1 MRTQSA
7 RIAPIQME
15 DASDEV
21 RAMLEPLRWDGVVP
35 NLHRTMANYPS
46 ALTAFKAWGAHV
58 LRGGSS
64 LGAREREIL
73 VLRVGWLSRAG
84 YEWVAHVDIGMQ
96 AGLTAAEV
104 EQLKVGSSH
113 PAWSDSDR
121 TLVKAAEEIHEDRFV
136 TDQTWQ
142 ELNAQLDR
150 RQCMDVVF
158 TVAQYELV
166 CTILNTFGVQ
176 FDGDR
181 KLPDDV
187 RAAWGL

>member
-1 MRTQSA
+1 MRTRSA

-35 NLHRTMANYPS
+35 NLHRTLATYPA
-46 ALTAFKAWGAHV
+46 ALNAFKAWGSHV

-64 LGAREREIL
+64 LAAREREIL

-84 YEWVAHVDIGMQ
+84 YEWVAHVEIGKD
-96 AGLTAAEV
+96 AGLAAEEI
-104 EQLKVGSSH
+104 EQIKQGSSH
-113 PAWSDSDR
+113 PAWSQADR
-121 TLVKAAEEIHEDRFV
+121 TLLKAAEEIHADRFV
-136 TDQTWQ
+136 TEDTWQ
-142 ELNAQLDR
+142 ELNSRLDR

-158 TVAQYELV
+158 TIAQYELV

-181 KLPDDV
+181 KLPEDV